1 MSLLVLSRHAGESIQ
16 IGDNVTVRVERVVGR
31 RVTLSVQAPPE
42 LRILRGELDE
52 RDEREAA

>member
-1 MSLLVLSRHAGESIQ
+1 MLSLTRSVMESIT
-16 IGDNVTVRVERVVGR
+16 IGDDITIVVKRINGQRVQ
-31 RVTLSVQAPPE
+31 LAIDAPPE